1 MEQGGMLM
9 NKITFSNLIAICLM
23 LVGCTTKQQTPTDQ
37 SQIEV
42 DTRYEFISKIN
53 DLKLQPRMPSYSQD
67 TYYYRSQAFNGGS
80 SYSCEIFCQY
90 DNNVSIFDIYKP
102 SRSSFKAEFSNRSAT
117 YPVYASRSGA
127 SDGENLV
134 FQREYNDG
142 LSSGGVPHETQRL
155 YVRANYSLRYDLDF
169 DYASFQIIDEYISL
183 CKSKESIQNGVIEDE
198 TTRYYI
204 DIYPEDCMISCYA
217 TRKEG
222 SSKTRTNLFFWA
234 KNGYESDELFVAV
247 IACDIYQ
254 SYLQTI
260 TFTTGNFRHLVSIDD
275 FEINPDATLYP
286 YQELI
291 DKCFSQEINAYVSR
305 EELIHPLN
313 HQF

>member
-1 MEQGGMLM
+1 MGQGGVFMN
-9 NKITFSNLIAICLM
+9 NKIYINLFATCLM

-53 DLKLQPRMPSYSQD
+53 DLKLLPRMPSYPQD
-67 TYYYRSQAFNGGS
+67 TYFYRSQAFNGGS

-142 LSSGGVPHETQRL
+142 LSTEGVPHETQRL

-169 DYASFQIIDEYISL
+169 DYASFEIIDEYISL

-204 DIYPEDCMISCYA
+204 DIYPEDSIISCFA
-217 TRKEG
+217 AKKEG
-222 SSKTRTNLFFWA
+222 YNKIRTNLLFWA
-234 KNGYESDELFVAV
+234 KNGYESNELFVAG
-247 IACDIYQ
+247 ITCDIYP
-254 SYLQTI
+254 YLQTI
-260 TFTTGNFRHLVSIDD
+260 TFTTGDFRHLVSIDD
-275 FEINPDATLYP
+275 FEINPNATLYP

-291 DKCFSQEINAYVSR
+291 DKRFSQEINAYVSL